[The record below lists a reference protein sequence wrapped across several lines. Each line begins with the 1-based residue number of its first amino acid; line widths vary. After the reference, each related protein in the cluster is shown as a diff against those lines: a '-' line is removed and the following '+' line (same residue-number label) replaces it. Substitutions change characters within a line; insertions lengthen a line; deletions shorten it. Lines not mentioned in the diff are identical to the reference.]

1 MPGARRIAVSYTV
14 ESFGLSIRRSCCLVG
29 MWRATYAYQPK
40 GKDDKALRLRLKEL
54 AEQRRRFGCP
64 RLHVML
70 KRDGLVINHKRTE
83 RVYREEGLSLRLKKR
98 KKKAAVLRGHLPQA
112 EHVNQRWSMDF
123 VCDSTS
129 TGRRFRALAIVDD
142 FSRESPAIEVD
153 SSIPG
158 VRVVEVLERLA
169 ETRGL
174 PEVITVDNG
183 PEFAGKTLDE
193 WAYRRGV
200 KLNFIRPGKP
210 VENAYAE
217 SFIGRLRDE
226 CLNESWFSSVRGA
239 RDIIEIWRRDY
250 NEVRPHSALDNLSPR
265 EFMENTGEL
274 SPRVA
279 YRTR

>member
-14 ESFGLSIRRSCCLVG
+14 DSFGLSSRRSCRLVG
-29 MWRATYAYQPK
+29 MCRATYTY
-40 GKDDKALRLRLKEL
+40 RLRDKGDGLLRVRLREL

-70 KRDGLVINHKRTE
+70 KRESLVVNHKRTE
-83 RVYREEGLSLRLKKR
+83 RIYREEELSLRLKKR
-98 KKKAAVLRGHLPQA
+98 KKKAAVLRVMLPQA
-112 EHVNQRWSMDF
+112 EHADQRWSMDF

-142 FSRESPAIEVD
+142 YSRECPVLEVN

-158 VRVVEVLERLA
+158 ARVVDVLDRLA
-169 ETRGL
+169 EMRGL
-174 PEVITVDNG
+174 PEVITMDNG
-183 PEFAGKTLDE
+183 PEFASRTLDE

-226 CLNESWFSSVRGA
+226 CLNENWFSSVREA
-239 RDIIEIWRRDY
+239 RDIIEAWRRDY
-250 NEVRPHSALDNLSPR
+250 NEVRPHSSLDNLSPM
-265 EFMENTGEL
+265 EFMELGRN
-274 SPRVA
+274 SH
-279 YRTR
+279 